1 MGKWCCYR
9 LDCGGNFIKS

>member
-1 MGKWCCYR
+1 MNKWCCYR